1 MSELSNLL
9 GSVDRDLI
17 KWRFIVKLYE
27 MKSVFGSE
35 YTKNLMEKILSE
47 ESPFPRN
54 EKDFINE
61 EKPANPYISRVPA
74 DSVCVNCLGTIDDYC
89 FYCNRM
95 IEERVY

>member
-1 MSELSNLL
+1 MSELSDLL
-9 GSVDRDLI
+9 GTVDKDLI

-27 MKSVFGSE
+27 MKSAFGIE
-35 YTKNLMEKILSE
+35 YTKNFMEKILSE

-54 EKDFINE
+54 EKDFIDEQNAE
-61 EKPANPYISRVPA
+61 ILDTSRFPA
-74 DSVCVNCLGTIDDYC
+74 DSVCENCIGTIDDYC